1 MKKKAEMV
9 LVLIIGF
16 AVAMILMSAAI
27 YFGYSNAYRLD
38 VERYTVKF
46 WGISIYELTRIGT
59 EYAGAAIGKHMGLIC
74 GIFMALSFTIDMVIR
89 KLFML
94 HKKHS

>member
-1 MKKKAEMV
+1 M
-9 LVLIIGF
+9 LIIGF
-16 AVAMILMSAAI
+16 VIAMILMSAAI

-38 VERYTVKF
+38 VEQYTVKLL
-46 WGISIYELTRIGT
+46 GISIYELTKTGT

-74 GIFMALSFTIDMVIR
+74 GIFMTLSFTIDMVVR
-89 KLFML
+89 KLSIF